1 MNTEVK
7 ECATDLTTDI
17 SELVVD
23 SFLNDGL
30 LKDIP
35 IVGVGVKVIKLGTS
49 ISDMILLNKLKIFME
64 NINIVSENDIEKFKE
79 KMTNDKYR
87 NDIGIKLLNI
97 IDKIDEYAKIKWI
110 AIVFLDYLDRN
121 IDKDFFFRITTI
133 INDTFLQD
141 IINLKVFEKKA
152 EILSNN
158 KVIESYVLHQLFS
171 HGLLDNAGMDGGFI
185 EDNESE
191 SGTIYTLNKFGDYI
205 LKKLL

>member
-7 ECATDLTTDI
+7 EYVTDLTTDI

-35 IVGVGVKVIKLGTS
+35 IVGFGVKVIKLGTS

-64 NINIVSENDIEKFKE
+64 NINIVSENDIDKFKE
-79 KMTNDKYR
+79 KMTNDKYKKE
-87 NDIGIKLLNI
+87 IGIKLLNI

-110 AIVFLDYLDRN
+110 AVVFLDYLDKN
-121 IDKDFFFRITTI
+121 IDKEFFFRIITI

-141 IINLKVFEKKA
+141 ILNLKVFKGKED
-152 EILSNN
+152 ILSNN
-158 KVIESYVLHQLFS
+158 KVIEAYVLHQLFS
-171 HGLLDNAGMDGGFI
+171 HGLLDNAGIDGGGAI
-185 EDNESE
+185 EEID
-191 SGTIYTLNKFGDYI
+191 SGTIYALNKFGDYI